1 MSPQNNQ
8 ADTPPTDDDAI
19 LPPSSDLFAPTW
31 GRAAFGLGLAAAA
44 FFLPQEVPLEYYPLN
59 EPGNDI
65 LYWEISFASTDF
77 TGNTFL
83 RYDVGK
89 GFNDLHS
96 IQIPISPTEQT
107 YTYTF
112 PLLDAPITALRM
124 DPADKQGEI
133 RIRQMRIIDRRETEI
148 RRFTK
153 DDMMPA
159 SGIASVF
166 PLEEGWK
173 ISTAAD
179 VHDPY
184 LRVKLDTPLVAQG
197 LNHRNFLRSLYSW
210 SYLGLMLWIILLAVY
225 FTFLRHRD
233 WRTLAKSVSFLA
245 LLALAFSAVG
255 NRGLI
260 RNSWAYSRFE
270 APVVAPGGLRL
281 EFDLATDRPVYSTL
295 FWDAGSGIRG
305 EDSQRRDYEPHAFMQ
320 TLRFDLP
327 DSGELREIRWDP
339 IDAAGSFRIYGIRI
353 VDRAGRT
360 LTKLPQNALHPIQQI
375 AHLGHEGGAVIL
387 RTTDNA
393 SDPIMIFTAEAMSQI
408 NAAIAANRGP
418 QPKP

>member
-1 MSPQNNQ
+1 MSTPNDPT
-8 ADTPPTDDDAI
+8 DTPPPDDDAV

-96 IQIPISPTEQT
+96 IQIPISPTERT

-112 PLLDAPITALRM
+112 PLLDAPITALRI
-124 DPADKQGEI
+124 DPADKTGEI

-148 RRFTK
+148 RRFTV

-173 ISTAAD
+173 IATAEGA
-179 VHDPY
+179 HDPY
-184 LRVKLDTPLVAQG
+184 LRVRLDAPLVAKG
-197 LNHRNFLRSLYSW
+197 LNDRNFLRSLYSW
-210 SYLGLMLWIILLAVY
+210 SYLALMLWIILLAVY

-233 WRTLAKSVSFLA
+233 WRTLARSVSFLA

-260 RNSWAYSRFE
+260 RSSWAYSRFE
-270 APVVAPGGLRL
+270 APVVAPGGHRL
-281 EFDLATDRPVYSTL
+281 EIDLATDRPVYSTL
-295 FWDAGSGIRG
+295 FWDTGAGIRG
-305 EDSQRRDYEPHAFMQ
+305 EDSQRRDYAAHTLMQ

-327 DSGELREIRWDP
+327 DNAPISALRWDP
-339 IDAAGSFRIYGIRI
+339 VDAAGTFRIYGVRL

-360 LTKLPQNALHPIQQI
+360 LVKFGPDALQPAHQI
-375 AHLGHEGGAVIL
+375 ASLAEEDHVLVL
-387 RTTDNA
+387 RTTENA
-393 SDPIMIFTAEAMSQI
+393 TDPIVNFSPEALALL
-408 NAAIAANRGP
+408 NAAREAR
-418 QPKP
+418 

>member
-1 MSPQNNQ
+1 VTTEPIQ
-8 ADTPPTDDDAI
+8 PTDCDEDAI
-19 LPPSSDLFAPTW
+19 LPPSSDLFVPTW
-31 GRAAFGLGLAAAA
+31 GRAAFGLGLAATA

-112 PLLDAPITALRM
+112 PLLDAPITALRI
-124 DPADKQGEI
+124 DPADRPGEI
-133 RIRQMRIIDRRETEI
+133 RIRQMRIIDRNENEI

-159 SGIASVF
+159 EQIASVF

-173 ISTAAD
+173 IATTEDARE
-179 VHDPY
+179 PY
-184 LRVKLDTPLVAQG
+184 LRVRLDTPLVAKG

-210 SYLGLMLWIILLAVY
+210 SYLALMLWIILLAVY

-260 RNSWAYSRFE
+260 RNSWAYSRFQP
-270 APVVAPGGLRL
+270 PVVEPGGLRL
-281 EFDLATDRPVYSTL
+281 EFDLSTDRPVYSTL
-295 FWDAGSGIRG
+295 FWDTGGGIRG
-305 EDSQRRDYEPHAFMQ
+305 EDSQRRDYEPHALMQ

-327 DSGELREIRWDP
+327 EGVPLRELRWDP
-339 IDAAGSFRIYGIRI
+339 IDDAGSFRIYGIRL
-353 VDRAGRT
+353 VDRVGRT
-360 LTKLPQNALHPIQQI
+360 LAKLPASALQPAQQI
-375 AHLGHEGGAVIL
+375 AVLEEERGTLIL
-387 RTTDNA
+387 QTTDNA
-393 SDPIMIFTAEAMSQI
+393 TDPIVGFTPEALLQL
-408 NAAIAANRGP
+408 NAALARPASEN
-418 QPKP
+418 